1 MIGEWKQEKEWANK
15 SINKW
20 KRHPW
25 FGTTNPWFGKT
36 NPWFGTTNPGFG
48 TTDPG
53 FGTTNP
59 GFGTTNP
66 GFGTTNHGFIARNF
80 GCDIWM
86 DEMKVFTVIYGWMR
100 GRCSLWYM
108 DGWEEGV
115 HCDIWLDQRK
125 VFTNDHWFLEK
136 GRHEWEKLQHSYI
149 FQNTRPPLRTWKCNF

>member
-20 KRHPW
+20 KRH
-25 FGTTNPWFGKT
+25 PWFGKT

-108 DGWEEGV
+108 VGWEEGV
-115 HCDIWLDQRK
+115 YKWSLIFRKGQAWMGKVTTLIYFPKYQATFQDLKVQFLVNLHPKMTTPNSQR
-125 VFTNDHWFLEK
+125 
-136 GRHEWEKLQHSYI
+136 Y
-149 FQNTRPPLRTWKCNF
+149 P